1 MGILKPNQ
9 PVRVVINPSGINP
22 THNGFATYGYFSDK
36 SKITLYQ
43 YVDINTYPSSNDFYG
58 DSYPID
64 INSVG
69 TVISHVGRPARIS
82 RDPRWCQ
89 FDLYE
94 IMIQG
99 KIVQVF
105 RQNLEPINLK
115 E

>member
-1 MGILKPNQ
+1 MKILKPNQ
-9 PVRVVINPSGINP
+9 PVRVVINASGINP

-36 SKITLYQ
+36 SKIVLYQ
-43 YVDINTYPSSNDFYG
+43 YVDMVTYPSANDFHG
-58 DSYPID
+58 ESYKID
-64 INSVG
+64 IDSVG
-69 TVISHVGRPARIS
+69 TVICHVGRPMQIS
-82 RDPRWCQ
+82 RDPTWCQ